1 MIAHSSLLFN
11 LPFGVFS
18 IMMRPISLFLVILLL
33 LQTTFVVVTGRSVA
47 RKDLQLS
54 ESTTSPLTN
63 QDILSLVKAKLS
75 PEVIIAKIKSSH
87 GSFDV
92 SPDKLQ
98 DLKTGGVPD
107 EVIAAIVEASK
118 RLKTQDPGSSEFQK
132 AGPLQIPDG
141 TLIEIEAPYT
151 INSMDFKPN
160 DEISF
165 RVVNPLKINGI
176 TVIEQGAAATA
187 RIETAKRGGHFGKA
201 GLLVWTMQTV
211 TSVDG
216 AQVPL
221 RVESVRLRGDSKGA
235 KVATGMIITG
245 VLLWPIAPVALLHG
259 FKRGKDAFIP
269 AGKRYEVFVN
279 GQAAVKVK

>member
-1 MIAHSSLLFN
+1 MTRPTSLL
-11 LPFGVFS
+11 LAV
-18 IMMRPISLFLVILLL
+18 LLA
-33 LQTTFVVVTGRSVA
+33 LQTTSLLVNGQSVA
-47 RKDLQLS
+47 TKDLHLS
-54 ESTTSPLTN
+54 ETPTTSLTN
-63 QDILSLVKAKLS
+63 QDVLILVKAKLS
-75 PEVIIAKIKSSH
+75 TEVIIAKIKTSSCA
-87 GSFDV
+87 FAVAPAD
-92 SPDKLQ
+92 LQ
-98 DLKTGGVPD
+98 ELKTAGVPD
-107 EVIAAIVEASK
+107 EVIAAMFEGV
-118 RLKTQDPGSSEFQK
+118 RLSPAGAPGSSEPQRIE
-132 AGPLQIPDG
+132 PLQIPDG

-187 RIETAKRGGHFGKA
+187 RIEKAKRGGHFGKA
-201 GLLVWTMQTV
+201 GLLVWTVQTV
-211 TSVDG
+211 TAVDG

-269 AGKRYEVFVN
+269 AGKRYDVFVN
-279 GQAAVKVK
+279 GQTVVKIR